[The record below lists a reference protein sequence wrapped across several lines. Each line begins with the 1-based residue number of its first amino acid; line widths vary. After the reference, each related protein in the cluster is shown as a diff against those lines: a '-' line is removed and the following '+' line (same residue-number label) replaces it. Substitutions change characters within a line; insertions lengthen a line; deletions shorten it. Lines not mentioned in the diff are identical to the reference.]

1 MGWVLRLVE
10 SGTDG
15 ASGSVD
21 VLEIERPGDLGDLAN
36 LGLTHA
42 EGKQLLARIQ
52 QAVVAAQSRD
62 HAVHRPRCRTCG
74 AACQLKDYRPHQIAT
89 VFGPVTVRLP
99 RFRCAGCRG
108 AQAGVGW
115 PAHCRSTPEL
125 DQLRAQYAA
134 LLPYRVAAGVLEHL
148 LPIGA
153 GITHETLR
161 AHTLKRGAALRDAAP
176 AAPAAAAAAVTLSV
190 DSTYI
195 RRCEDG
201 QRHLEVRLGTVET
214 AAGARQVFAA
224 VARTDTEIE
233 TLIRRS
239 LAAVGHTRDTKLTAF
254 TDGCPGLRS
263 ILAEAGVAEPPFL
276 DWFHI
281 AMRLEHAEK
290 TAGSLP
296 SETPEQAHAKAVI
309 VTEVDRLRWR
319 VWNGKTSDAQLTLER
334 IREVMPAFQGER
346 GRGARSPS
354 SRRLW
359 TALREID
366 RYLSSQSAWLV
377 NHAERLRAGQRVG
390 TSITEGTANFLVNRR
405 MNKAQQMR
413 WSRRGADL
421 LLQVRCAVINGK
433 LGSGLGQLFEAEAEA
448 NPISGLALAA

>member
-10 SGTDG
+10 NG
-15 ASGSVD
+15 AEGSSGSVD
-21 VLEIERPGDLGDLAN
+21 VLEIERPGDLGDLAD

-42 EGKQLLARIQ
+42 QGKELLARVQ

-62 HAVHRPRCRTCG
+62 HAARRPACRTCG
-74 AACQLKDYRPHQIAT
+74 AACRLKDYRPRQIAT
-89 VFGPVTVRLP
+89 LFGAVTVRLP
-99 RFRCAGCRG
+99 RFHCAGCDR
-108 AQAGVGW
+108 AQAGIGW

-134 LLPYRVAAGVLEHL
+134 LLPYRIAAGVLEHL
-148 LPIGA
+148 LPVAA
-153 GITHETLR
+153 GTTHETLR
-161 AHTLKRGAALRDAAP
+161 AHTLKLGADLVDTAAAEP
-176 AAPAAAAAAVTLSV
+176 AAEATAVTLSV

-195 RRCEDG
+195 RSCEEG
-201 QRHLEVRLGTVET
+201 SRHLEVRLGNVET

-239 LAAVGHTRDTKLTAF
+239 LAAVGQTADTTLIAF
-254 TDGCPGLRS
+254 TDGCPGLRA
-263 ILAEAGVAEPPFL
+263 ILVEAGVAEPPFL

-296 SETPEQAHAKAVI
+296 GETPEQERAKAVI
-309 VTEVDRLRWR
+309 VAEVDRLHWR
-319 VWNGKTSDAQLTLER
+319 IWHGKASDARITLER
-334 IREVMPAFQGER
+334 IRELMPAFQGER
-346 GRGARSPS
+346 GRGARSS
-354 SRRLW
+354 SVRRLW
-359 TALREID
+359 TALHEID

-377 NHAERLRAGQRVG
+377 NYAERHRAGQRVG
-390 TSITEGTANFLVNRR
+390 TAITEGTANFLVNRR
-405 MNKAQQMR
+405 MNKEQQMR

-421 LLQVRCAVINGK
+421 LLQVRCAVVNGK
-433 LGSGLGQLFEAEAEA
+433 LGSGLGQLFNTEAD
-448 NPISGLALAA
+448 LASS